1 MKCVDNTS
9 ELANNTVS
17 SLGPKVVIA
26 TYSFAVDLFSCVQLQ
41 YLWTN
46 MIMHMHHAW
55 FQTSLLYHASC
66 VCKPYNSV
74 VDLIKHIYTCA
85 QHM

>member
-9 ELANNTVS
+9 ELANNIVS

-26 TYSFAVDLFSCVQLQ
+26 TYLFAVDLFSCVQLH

-55 FQTSLLYHASC
+55 FQTIL
-66 VCKPYNSV
+66 
-74 VDLIKHIYTCA
+74 
-85 QHM
+85 